1 MFARIPV
8 EKVRIPESRVSA
20 RFTPE
25 QEAFFKS
32 SIEKLGVIHEPV
44 VRKLP
49 DGSYELIAGA
59 HRLRE
64 LAARGEREVLCKV
77 IEADDLAAIEI
88 NLIENVARG
97 DYNPV
102 EISEQLNRYLEK
114 GGSVEDL
121 IRLTGHTR
129 EWVEFYLA
137 LRKLPEL
144 YKKALA
150 DGDLRVG
157 HIETASQLPDSQEM
171 AHALDLALSLKW
183 TVTTLEYYVKRRLDD
198 LRLAKALAP
207 GGVSP
212 PPPSRERALEIVT
225 SFECTGCMR
234 AVQKTAFRN
243 PPICEEC
250 YMLLR
255 YCTDQF
261 GPPKQAM
268 GYIYEAV
275 RHYQAFLEAQQR
287 YLLAQEQAK
296 VFRTAE
302 PGELGPRAAPPAAGT
317 SPQPPGTAEA
327 KLPEVPA
334 PYPEKA
340 TVVEDQKLRGYIKRL
355 IREILE
361 EHSK

>member
-8 EKVRIPESRVSA
+8 EKVKIPEHRVSA
-20 RFTPE
+20 KFTSE
-25 QEAFFKS
+25 QEAFFKA

-114 GGSVEDL
+114 GGSLEDL
-121 IRLTGHTR
+121 VRLTGHTR

-144 YKKALA
+144 YKKALSE
-150 DGDLRVG
+150 GDLRVG
-157 HIETASQLPDSQEM
+157 HIETASQLPDPQEM

-198 LRLAKALAP
+198 LRLAKALGP
-207 GGVSP
+207 QGVSP
-212 PPPSRERALEIVT
+212 PPPTRERALEIVST
-225 SFECTGCMR
+225 FECSGCMR

-243 PPICEEC
+243 PPLCEEC
-250 YMLLR
+250 YTLLR
-255 YCTDQF
+255 YCTDQL
-261 GPPKQAM
+261 GPPRQAM

-296 VFRTAE
+296 VFRVAE
-302 PGELGPRAAPPAAGT
+302 PAEPRPPPATPPSGT
-317 SPQPPGTAEA
+317 SPQPSETVGAE
-327 KLPEVPA
+327 LPKVPA
-334 PYPEKA
+334 PYPEKP
-340 TVVEDQKLRGYIKRL
+340 TVIEDSRLRGYIKRL
-355 IREILE
+355 IREALE
-361 EHSK
+361 ERAV